1 MDSPSS
7 VEPPGPAFGRPD
19 DKLRTQSS
27 VFGLQGGETVM
38 VRAISPQD
46 ADRLQAYMRN
56 LSGPTRRNRFLGA
69 VSELTPSELERF
81 THMGGPGEFAMIAF
95 ARMAGETAM
104 IAEAVQV
111 IAPESRRCEIA
122 LSVTD
127 AWQRKG
133 LGTLLLANME
143 CRARMLGA
151 RYLIGEVLRTNDAM
165 KGLAR
170 TAGFAIRGP
179 FKDARLIEIVKD
191 LSSPQTG
198 LPRHEQFSQP
208 QSIAA

>member
-1 MDSPSS
+1 MNAPSA
-7 VEPPGPAFGRPD
+7 VEHV
-19 DKLRTQSS
+19 TQTHI
-27 VFGLQGGETVM
+27 FRLPGGESVV
-38 VRAISPQD
+38 VRAIGPQD

-69 VSELTPSELERF
+69 VSELTPKELERL
-81 THMGGPGEFAMIAF
+81 THMSGPGEVALVAF
-95 ARMAGETAM
+95 VGGETAM
-104 IAEAVQV
+104 IAETVQV

-127 AWQRKG
+127 VWQRKG

-151 RYLIGEVLRTNDAM
+151 RCLVGEVLRTNEAM

-170 TAGFAIRGP
+170 KAGFTIRGP

-198 LPRHEQFSQP
+198 LPCRELFSVPQP
-208 QSIAA
+208 IAA